1 MIIMIRKMKYLLLIT
16 LLFIFSCAENNPV
29 NNLNGILSKYEGIY
43 QGKGKKESIYYG
55 TSEEKDITL
64 IVNKDSSVIFKSDF
78 LEFIFDNISKIDDKS
93 YFSMKNESG
102 SLLIFSMTFDGNENV
117 NVSLIIQE
125 ADEKYTAD
133 KLTKKVY

>member
-1 MIIMIRKMKYLLLIT
+1 
-16 LLFIFSCAENNPV
+16 
-29 NNLNGILSKYEGIY
+29 
-43 QGKGKKESIYYG
+43 
-55 TSEEKDITL
+55 
-64 IVNKDSSVIFKSDF
+64 
-78 LEFIFDNISKIDDKS
+78 
-93 YFSMKNESG
+93 MKNESG